1 MRWKVEEEKKESIPR
16 KMGVN
21 DAALSMTNAAM
32 QLQKAQEGLPKQ
44 TKKKTYSTSE
54 HKLRVDLEKLGVED
68 LQIVLDNKG
77 FAVWREMPCKVHRSA
92 GWKILTFLMSE
103 GVAV

>member
-1 MRWKVEEEKKESIPR
+1 
-16 KMGVN
+16 MGVN
-21 DAALSMTNAAM
+21 DVAM

-68 LQIVLDNKG
+68 L
-77 FAVWREMPCKVHRSA
+77 
-92 GWKILTFLMSE
+92 
-103 GVAV
+103 